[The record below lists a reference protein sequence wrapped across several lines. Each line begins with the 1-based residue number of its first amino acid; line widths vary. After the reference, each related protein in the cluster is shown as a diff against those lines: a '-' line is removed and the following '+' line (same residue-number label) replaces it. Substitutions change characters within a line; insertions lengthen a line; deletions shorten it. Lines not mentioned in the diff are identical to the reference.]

1 MLKYNHTT
9 DNNDSL
15 KTFKCNALKLLKP
28 NKHKDI
34 NKYGE
39 FLSNNNFD
47 MQKQFGNFVRSID
60 EI

>member
-1 MLKYNHTT
+1 MLKFNHTT

-15 KTFKCNALKLLKP
+15 KTLKCNALKLLKP
-28 NKHKDI
+28 NKHRDS
-34 NKYGE
+34 NKYSE